1 MFKQQ
6 KTNSM
11 QEAISNIEYK
21 IMDLTNGISYLRTR
35 EEDLQIAQTLEAL
48 SKALKNLKGVY
59 GNENED

>member
-21 IMDLTNGISYLRTR
+21 IMDLTNGISYLKTR

>member
-11 QEAISNIEYK
+11 QEAISNIEHK